1 MKTISGH
8 DAFNRYQTTRYLFD
22 GLILTYL
29 SVLITFFRPD
39 PFWHVV
45 DLVFCAFFVFDAILR
60 LSVRA

>member
-8 DAFNRYQTTRYLFD
+8 DAFNHYQAIHYLFD
-22 GLILTYL
+22 VVILTYL
-29 SVLITFFRPD
+29 SVLITFLRPD
-39 PFWHVV
+39 PFWRVV